1 MPEPGPSDPFVQMLA
16 DSPALFP
23 HALDPGTGAITLIRL
38 SEADLRRVSFLDE
51 TVRGPDA
58 LSRTVPWNQLERAAA
73 ALTEGCGFVFH
84 IGHVGSTLLS
94 RLLGAHPRILS
105 LREPAVLRML
115 AQLDAEPEAAGWR
128 PGDAQARLPTIVKLL
143 SRRFAPDQIPLVKA
157 TSYASEL
164 APALMARPYGPQA
177 IFLFVRPER
186 FLATI
191 LAGENSP
198 AEALRLAPSR
208 LTRLARRLSPLSSQS
223 DALSIGETVAMG
235 WACEMT
241 ALTRAAESAGA
252 RVLWLDFDR
261 FLADP
266 HAALG
271 RCFAHLNVEAGTED
285 IEAILAGPDMTRY
298 SKAPEHPYD
307 AAERARAL
315 NAARDKASDEIAR
328 GVAWLESAAAQVPAI
343 RAAVELSIP

>member
-1 MPEPGPSDPFVQMLA
+1 MPEPGPSDPFAQMLA

-23 HALDPGTGAITLIRL
+23 HALDPGTGAVTLIRL
-38 SEADLRRVSFLDE
+38 SEADLQRASFLDE
-51 TVRGPDA
+51 TLRAPGV
-58 LSRTVPWNQLERAAA
+58 LSRTVSWDQLERAAA
-73 ALTEGCGFVFH
+73 GLAESCGFIFH
-84 IGHVGSTLLS
+84 IGHAGSTLLS

-105 LREPAVLRML
+105 LREPAVLRVL

-128 PGDAQARLPTIVKLL
+128 PGDAQARLPTVVKLL
-143 SRRFAPDQIPLVKA
+143 SRRFAPDRIPLVKA

-164 APALMARPYGPQA
+164 ADALTARPYGPRA
-177 IFLFVRPER
+177 IFLSVRPEN

-198 AEALRLAPSR
+198 AEAQRLAPSR
-208 LTRLARRLSPLSSQS
+208 LKRLARRLGPLPWQA

-241 ALTRAAESAGA
+241 ALTLAAESAGA

-261 FLADP
+261 VLADP
-266 HAALG
+266 HAELA
-271 RCFAHLNVEAGTED
+271 RCFEHLSVEANAMD
-285 IEAILAGPDMTRY
+285 VAAILAGPDMTRY

-307 AAERARAL
+307 AAARARAL
-315 NAARDKASDEIAR
+315 DTARGKAGEEIAR
-328 GVAWLESAAAQVPAI
+328 GLAWLESAAAQVPAI
-343 RAAVELSIP
+343 RTAVDLSI